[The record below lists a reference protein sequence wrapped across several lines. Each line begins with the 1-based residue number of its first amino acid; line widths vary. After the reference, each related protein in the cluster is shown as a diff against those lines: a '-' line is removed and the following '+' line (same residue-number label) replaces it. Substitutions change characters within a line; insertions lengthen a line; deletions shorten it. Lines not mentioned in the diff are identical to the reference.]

1 MADTDKYN
9 GFKRGFTIIELLIA
23 IVVIALLMVVVT
35 PFAINVVK
43 KARASQVA
51 QNFRNIKTAVEN
63 YFYMENPENPVYME
77 NPENPEREINFSNL
91 ISKEYIKSIPDD
103 FSLSIKSAGNNT
115 WLLEITYNGKNVD
128 IEDVKASGMNY
139 VKEIQDKVIVFE
151 FTLKK

>member
-1 MADTDKYN
+1 
-9 GFKRGFTIIELLIA
+9 
-23 IVVIALLMVVVT
+23 MVVVT

-63 YFYMENPENPVYME
+63 YFYME